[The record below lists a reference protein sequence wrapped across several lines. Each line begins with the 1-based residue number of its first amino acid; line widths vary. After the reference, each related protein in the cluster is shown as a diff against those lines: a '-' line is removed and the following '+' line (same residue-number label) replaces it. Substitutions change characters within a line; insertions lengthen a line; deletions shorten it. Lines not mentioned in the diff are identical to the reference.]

1 MNNMKRH
8 NKAFTASIS
17 LAVLCSFLACNSG
30 IKKKNMEFVKITK
43 KEIISQFKA
52 KPDASINLLEASKH
66 FEKYPER
73 WNEAFRFLIESDL
86 KNLSVGRIDLNEN
99 VYVTVSEYE
108 TKNPEDAKF
117 ESHRKYIDLQYLL
130 EGEELI
136 GHTNPHDLEI
146 ISPYSEE
153 KDIAFY
159 EYDGGEILK
168 ASASNY
174 FIFFPDDAHRP
185 CLHPGKKNTVRK
197 IVVKIK
203 YD

>member
-1 MNNMKRH
+1 MNNMKRYS
-8 NKAFTASIS
+8 KAFALSIT
-17 LAVLCSFLACNSG
+17 LTMVCSFLACNSG
-30 IKKKNMEFVKITK
+30 NKKKDMEFVKITK

-52 KPDASINLLEASKH
+52 KPDASINFAEASMH

-86 KNLSVGRIDLNEN
+86 KNLPVGRLDLNDN

-108 TKNPEDAKF
+108 TKNPEEAKF
-117 ESHRKYIDLQYLL
+117 ESHKKYIDMQYLVS
-130 EGEELI
+130 GEELI
-136 GHTNPHDLEI
+136 GHTNPRGLEI

-153 KDIAFY
+153 KDIIFY
-159 EYDGGEILK
+159 EYDGGELLK
-168 ASASNY
+168 ASPSNY
-174 FIFFPDDAHRP
+174 FLFFPDDAHRP
-185 CLHPGKKNTVRK
+185 CLDPDDKSTVKK